1 MSKTFARSSLCALSM
16 TITTAHAAEPP
27 TNLDKPEG
35 RLDIIAWPGY
45 IERGQTDKQYDWV
58 TQFEKETGCA
68 VNVKTAAT
76 SDEMVSLMTKGG
88 YDLVTASGDASLRL
102 IMGKR
107 VQSINTALITNW
119 KTLDPRVVKGD
130 WFNVGGKVY
139 GTPYQW
145 GPNLL
150 MYNTKTFPTP
160 PDSWQVVFV
169 EQNLPD
175 GKSNKGRVQAYDGP
189 IYIADAALFVKATQ
203 PQLGISDPYQLT
215 EEQYQAV
222 LKVLRDQHSLIHRY
236 WHDTTVQMSDFKNEG
251 VVASSAWPYQANAL
265 KAEGQPVATVF
276 PKEGVTGWADTTM
289 LHSEAKHPVCAYK
302 WMNWSL
308 TPKVQGDVAAWG
320 GVVFLHFPILII
332 AAYAFNTEDAAF
344 SFPPQGLTLRWFS
357 VAAQRSDIL
366 DAVTL
371 SLKVAALATLM
382 ALVLGTLA
390 AGALWRRDFFG
401 KNAISLLLLLPIALP
416 GIVTGLALL
425 TAFKTINLEPGF
437 FTIVVGHATFCV
449 VVVFNNVIARFRRTS
464 WSLVEASMDLGA
476 NGWQTFRYVVLP
488 NLSSALLAG
497 GMLAF
502 ALSFDEI
509 IVTTFTA
516 GHERT
521 LPLWL
526 LNQLGR
532 PRDVPV
538 TNVVA
543 LLVMLVTTLPILG
556 AWWLTREGDNGQ

>member
-1 MSKTFARSSLCALSM
+1 M
-16 TITTAHAAEPP
+16 
-27 TNLDKPEG
+27 
-35 RLDIIAWPGY
+35 
-45 IERGQTDKQYDWV
+45 
-58 TQFEKETGCA
+58 
-68 VNVKTAAT
+68 
-76 SDEMVSLMTKGG
+76 
-88 YDLVTASGDASLRL
+88 
-102 IMGKR
+102 
-107 VQSINTALITNW
+107 
-119 KTLDPRVVKGD
+119 
-130 WFNVGGKVY
+130 
-139 GTPYQW
+139 
-145 GPNLL
+145 
-150 MYNTKTFPTP
+150 
-160 PDSWQVVFV
+160 
-169 EQNLPD
+169 
-175 GKSNKGRVQAYDGP
+175 
-189 IYIADAALFVKATQ
+189 
-203 PQLGISDPYQLT
+203 
-215 EEQYQAV
+215 
-222 LKVLRDQHSLIHRY
+222 
-236 WHDTTVQMSDFKNEG
+236 
-251 VVASSAWPYQANAL
+251 
-265 KAEGQPVATVF
+265 
-276 PKEGVTGWADTTM
+276 
-289 LHSEAKHPVCAYK
+289 HSERAPFFLK
-302 WMNWSL
+302 L
-308 TPKVQGDVAAWG
+308 AAWG

-344 SFPPQGLTLRWFS
+344 SFPPQGLTL
-357 VAAQRSDIL
+357 AA
-366 DAVTL
+366 A
-371 SLKVAALATLM
+371 
-382 ALVLGTLA
+382 
-390 AGALWRRDFFG
+390 ALWRRDFFG